1 MVALNPGATAK
12 PEKREKAPRVG
23 LRSGGRKSKDAGR
36 RYEQRFAQ
44 KYDEPDGPT
53 SASGKPLVHY
63 KRVPGSG
70 AFVELKGDVL
80 AEIGTLAI
88 AFELKSWNKVDGR
101 GEKTVTF
108 PTSLLDKIDAEAKTL
123 NRVPILIYHPKGS
136 EEEWAVVR
144 YSWLHERFR
153 EYELQI
159 HALTEQ
165 LDEVLHA

>member
-36 RYEQRFAQ
+36 SYEQRFARR
-44 KYDEPDGPT
+44 YDEPDGPT
-53 SASGKPLVHY
+53 DAKGKPLVHF

-80 AEIGTLAI
+80 AEIVALNL

-108 PTSLLDKIDAEAKTL
+108 PASYLAKIEQEASVL
-123 NRVPILIYHPKGS
+123 NRHPIFIYHIKGDS
-136 EEEWAVVR
+136 EEWAVVK
-144 YSWLHERFR
+144 YSWLHSKFR

-159 HALTEQ
+159 RALTEQ
-165 LDEVLHA
+165 LEEALHA